1 MKIDNYDQ
9 HRFLIRFL
17 EISGVKKEGI
27 DVSTSYLLQASPGV
41 KIKRND
47 MLTHTFFLLLRIERN
62 QYVTLLRKQNF

>member
-41 KIKRND
+41 KIKRKD
-47 MLTHTFFLLLRIERN
+47 MLTHIFFLSKEYKH
-62 QYVTLLRKQNF
+62 QEFPASGF